1 MSNQILS
8 INSTRKYMKIT
19 WKNLYAHN
27 RGLKPLFQ
35 GETKGAYNSQT
46 RHFDNEKCF
55 FKTFLLKKP
64 LLRAYNLKF
73 NWSNWIVLIKSEF
86 LITAGQE

>member
-1 MSNQILS
+1 
-8 INSTRKYMKIT
+8 MKEFVCT
-19 WKNLYAHN
+19 Y

-35 GETKGAYNSQT
+35 GETKGTYNSQT

-73 NWSNWIVLIKSEF
+73 N
-86 LITAGQE
+86 

>member
-1 MSNQILS
+1 
-8 INSTRKYMKIT
+8 MKEFVCT
-19 WKNLYAHN
+19 Y

-35 GETKGAYNSQT
+35 GDTKGAYNSQT

>member
-1 MSNQILS
+1 
-8 INSTRKYMKIT
+8 MKEFVCT
-19 WKNLYAHN
+19 Y

-46 RHFDNEKCF
+46 HHFDNEKCF

-64 LLRAYNLKF
+64 LPRAYNLKF
-73 NWSNWIVLIKSEF
+73 NWSNWTVLIKSEF